1 MKKLLLVSM
10 LATLLLSVT
19 DSYAKIRRVGYFGT
33 PVHGTD
39 YSTLQNAHDS
49 SAAGDTLLL
58 FPGSWNATF
67 TKKYVVIGYGYF
79 VTGAG
84 SNANLQSITGAMT
97 VTVYLDSTAS
107 GSAFSGLDGASIYA
121 YYANPV
127 NNITISRCNG
137 NVYFNNRSCTNWQIS
152 QCNLASLG
160 YAWGGG
166 IVSNLSVN
174 NCYLASSSLSSGAT
188 NGQNG
193 QFNNDIFSSGDFGNG
208 TFLLKNDIFLFYHS
222 NDLNCVYQ
230 NSIGNSDYSAIP
242 ATNGDKNI
250 TNAIMT
256 TNVFVGYSTQG
267 SFSNDDKWALKAGS
281 PAIHAG
287 LGGTDCG
294 IFGGT
299 NPYKLSGIPPVP
311 SFYLLTA
318 PSTVTSTNPYTITF
332 SVRSNN

>member
-1 MKKLLLVSM
+1 MLVISCS
-10 LATLLLSVT
+10 LFSFNTA
-19 DSYAKIRRVGYFGT
+19 YAKIHRVGYFGT

-49 SAAGDTLLL
+49 ATAGDTLLL
-58 FPGSWNATF
+58 FPGSWSATF

-84 SNANLQSITGAMT
+84 SNPNLQNITGAMT
-97 VTVYLDSTAS
+97 VTVYIDSTAS
-107 GSAFSGLDGASIYA
+107 GSTFSGLDGASIFA
-121 YYANPV
+121 YYGNPV
-127 NNITISRCNG
+127 SNITISRCNG
-137 NVYFNNRSCTNWQIS
+137 NVYFNNRTSSNWQVS
-152 QCNLASLG
+152 ECNLANLV
-160 YAWGGG
+160 YEWGGG

-174 NCYLASSSLSSGAT
+174 NCYIGSLSLSAGAP
-188 NGQNG
+188 NGQSG
-193 QFNNDIFSSGDFGNG
+193 QFNNDIFNSCDLGNG
-208 TFLLKNDIFLFYHS
+208 AFLLKNDIFLFYHS

-230 NSIGNSDYSAIP
+230 NSIGNKDYSAIP
-242 ATNGDKNI
+242 ATNGDQNI

-267 SFSNDDKWALKAGS
+267 AFSNDGRWVLKAGS

-299 NPYKLSGIPPVP
+299 NPYKLSGIPNVP